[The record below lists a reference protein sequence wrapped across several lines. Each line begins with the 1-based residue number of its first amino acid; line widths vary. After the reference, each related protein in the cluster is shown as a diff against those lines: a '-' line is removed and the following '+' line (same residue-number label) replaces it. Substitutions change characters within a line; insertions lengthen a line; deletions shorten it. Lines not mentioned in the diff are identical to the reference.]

1 MSWLTTAAYVLFFL
15 SVFIPV
21 YTYGLYPL
29 ILLFFRKKQYES
41 NDVFLPEVSVL
52 VVPNKDENLTNEK
65 LESLRNLKYPNYE
78 VLTCEKGIC
87 ACFPVIEIDH
97 TQKTSELNALLKASR
112 GDIILFTDH
121 KTPID
126 SLAVGC
132 LVRHFADNRVGC
144 VVGQLRSDSPSV
156 FWKYENYIRWQEGKA
171 GRVSG
176 ANSAI
181 YAVRKEYV
189 KSIPENIIN
198 VEFFVPTV
206 VQQEGHDVLF
216 DSDAV
221 AYEQPGAQA
230 DHVSDGAGYYQA
242 LRVFWRML
250 LPRKGSFVYW
260 SHRVLKWLTPFC
272 MIMAFISSAICSFTH
287 LLTALVWLFQFIGY
301 GLVCFYYQWEKARFD
316 LRPKGL
322 LHKFFDIVVYFVEL
336 NVSYIVGFFKQK
348 K

>member
-1 MSWLTTAAYVLFFL
+1 MVNYGRICFVFPFSVYSGIYIRTLPSHTT
-15 SVFIPV
+15 
-21 YTYGLYPL
+21 
-29 ILLFFRKKQYES
+29 FFRKKQYES

-198 VEFFVPTV
+198 VEFLCRPLYSRKATT
-206 VQQEGHDVLF
+206 
-216 DSDAV
+216 
-221 AYEQPGAQA
+221 
-230 DHVSDGAGYYQA
+230 YY
-242 LRVFWRML
+242 
-250 LPRKGSFVYW
+250 
-260 SHRVLKWLTPFC
+260 LTL
-272 MIMAFISSAICSFTH
+272 M
-287 LLTALVWLFQFIGY
+287 Q
-301 GLVCFYYQWEKARFD
+301 
-316 LRPKGL
+316 
-322 LHKFFDIVVYFVEL
+322 
-336 NVSYIVGFFKQK
+336 
-348 K
+348 